1 MNRVIEAMLDRYKP
15 QNNEERENAI
25 KEIMQEIALAGLS
38 RGGFFD
44 KAAFYGGTCLRIFHG
59 LNRFSE
65 DLDFALLE
73 KNPNFQLEA
82 YFPALEKEFQS
93 YGIDIIIESKNKDEK
108 NAIQSA
114 FLKENTLV
122 LMMSFFPKSEDAR
135 RIVSNQKIKIKFEL
149 DTDNPRDGITEFR
162 YQMLPAPYEVL
173 IFDEA
178 TLFAGKIH
186 AILCRN
192 YKNHVK
198 GRDYYDYLFYIGKR
212 SKINLR
218 YLENKLKNTGG
229 IIDDDEILT
238 LDKVK
243 ELLKAKFE
251 SVDYEEA
258 KADVSNFI
266 SNKESLI
273 FWKKELFV
281 STLSELSASEFNGY
295 HH

>member
-1 MNRVIEAMLDRYKP
+1 MNSVIETMLDRYKP

-73 KNPNFQLEA
+73 KNPNFQLKT

-93 YGIDIIIESKNKDEK
+93 YGIDISIESKNKDEK

-114 FLKENTLV
+114 FLKGNTLM

-229 IIDDDEILT
+229 IIDENEILT